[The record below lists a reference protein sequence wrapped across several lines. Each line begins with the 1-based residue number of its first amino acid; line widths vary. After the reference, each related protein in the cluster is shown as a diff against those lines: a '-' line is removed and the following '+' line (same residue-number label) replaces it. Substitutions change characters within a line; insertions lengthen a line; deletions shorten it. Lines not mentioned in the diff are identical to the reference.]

1 MNSTLA
7 PPIPNA
13 PPTFLIRKGKDAMR
27 RMSLLGLGIM
37 MLGAVVGCHHVA
49 GVCDCERSPA
59 LVQGEPPLSQSTVTT
74 VSAPAMSHAEAIK

>member
-7 PPIPNA
+7 LPIPNA

-27 RMSLLGLGIM
+27 RMSLLGLGII

-59 LVQGEPPLSQSTVTT
+59 FVHGEPPLSPSPVTT
-74 VSAPAMSHAEAIK
+74 VSAPVMSHAETVK